1 MELISIINETIIAY
15 LGPLGPMILLGS
27 VGILMVVLT
36 VSIMLSQPEDPM
48 TKLKKSVQQPSSK
61 KTHQKLRQGNRNEQ
75 LEKFASF
82 LEPKDVAELSK
93 RQLELRQAGYQ
104 SQDAVR
110 FFHFAQFA
118 LGIAGLLLAF
128 VYLTLLGAGEGF
140 STQKMMIYTIV
151 PGAIGYYL
159 PSYWVRRRV
168 DVRKEQITQGFPDC
182 LDLMLVCVEAGQS
195 LDQCIVRVARELHAS
210 YPALAQEFDIVA
222 YEMKAGKE
230 KATVLS
236 DFAERCGVQDVSSF
250 VTVLNQS
257 TQFGTPI
264 AEALR
269 VYAGEMR
276 DKRVMRAEEAAN
288 KLPTKMTLATM
299 MLTVP
304 PLLII
309 LVGPSVHGI
318 TELGSMG
325 VGGDMGVG
333 Q

>member
-1 MELISIINETIIAY
+1 MELISTINETIISY
-15 LGPLGPMILLGS
+15 LGPLGPMILLGT
-27 VGILMVVLT
+27 VGLIMVILT

-48 TKLKKSVQQPSSK
+48 NKLKKSMQQPSTNK
-61 KTHQKLRQGNRNEQ
+61 PQQKLRQGSRNEQ

-128 VYLTLLGAGEGF
+128 VYLTLLGGGEGF

-151 PGAIGYYL
+151 PGAAGYYL

-168 DVRKEQITQGFPDC
+168 DARKEQITQGFPDC
-182 LDLMLVCVEAGQS
+182 LDMMLVCVEAGQS

-210 YPALAQEFDIVA
+210 YPALAQEFDVVA
-222 YEMKAGKE
+222 YEMKAGKD
-230 KATVLS
+230 KHTVLN
-236 DFAERCGVQDVSSF
+236 DLGERCGVQDVSSF

-257 TQFGTPI
+257 QQFGTSI

-299 MLTVP
+299 GLTVP

-318 TELGSMG
+318 TQLGKLSAG
-325 VGGDMGVG
+325 
-333 Q
+333 

>member
-1 MELISIINETIIAY
+1 MELLTSFNALLIEH

-27 VGILMVVLT
+27 LGVIMVALT
-36 VSIMLSQPEDPM
+36 LVIMLAQPEDPM
-48 TKLKKSVQQPSSK
+48 AKLKRQVQDPSGK
-61 KTHQKLRQGNRNEQ
+61 APTEQLRQGERNEQ
-75 LEKFASF
+75 LQKFASF
-82 LEPKDVAELSK
+82 LEPQDVAELSA
-93 RQLELRQAGYQ
+93 RQLMLRQAGYQ

-118 LGIAGLLLAF
+118 LGIAGLILAF
-128 VYLTLLGAGEGF
+128 VYLNVLGGGEGF
-140 STQKMMIYTIV
+140 STQKMMIYTII

-168 DVRKEQITQGFPDC
+168 DTRKEEITQGFPDS
-182 LDLMLVCVEAGQS
+182 LDMMLVCVEAGQS
-195 LDQCIVRVARELHAS
+195 LDQSIVRVAGELHAS
-210 YPALAQEFDIVA
+210 YPALAQEFDVVA
-222 YEMKAGKE
+222 QEMKAGKD
-230 KATVLS
+230 KSTVLL
-236 DFAERCGVQDVSSF
+236 DFGERCGVQDVSSF

-257 TQFGTPI
+257 QQFGTSI

-269 VYAGEMR
+269 VYASEMR

-318 TELGSMG
+318 TQLGNL
-325 VGGDMGVG
+325 GVG

>member
-1 MELISIINETIIAY
+1 MELLNTVNALIIEY
-15 LGPLGPMILLGS
+15 LGPLGPMIVLGTLG
-27 VGILMVVLT
+27 VVMVALT
-36 VSIMLSQPEDPM
+36 ISIMLSQPEDPM
-48 TKLKKSVQQPSSK
+48 TKLKKQINAPTTDEPEK
-61 KTHQKLRQGNRNEQ
+61 RLRQGERNVK
-75 LEKFASF
+75 LDKFAAF

-93 RQLELRQAGYQ
+93 KQLQLRQAGYQ

-118 LGIAGLLLAF
+118 LGIVGLILAF
-128 VYLTLLGAGEGF
+128 VYLNLLGGGEGF

-159 PSYWVRRRV
+159 PIYWVRRRV
-168 DVRKEQITQGFPDC
+168 DTRKEEITAAFPDS
-182 LDLMLVCVEAGQS
+182 LDMMLVCVEAGQS

-210 YPALAQEFDIVA
+210 YPALAQEFDVVA
-222 YEMKAGKE
+222 YEMKAGKD
-230 KATVLS
+230 KTTVLN
-236 DFAERCGVQDVSSF
+236 DFGERCGVLDVSSF

-257 TQFGTPI
+257 QQFGTSI

-318 TELGSMG
+318 TQLGSLG
-325 VGGDMGVG
+325 AGG
-333 Q
+333 

>member
-1 MELISIINETIIAY
+1 MEMLSNINATIIEY
-15 LGPLGPMILLGS
+15 LGPFGPIIVLGS
-27 VGILMVVLT
+27 IGVIMVALT
-36 VSIMLSQPEDPM
+36 ISMMLSQPEDPM
-48 TKLKKSVQQPSSK
+48 AKLKKQIKAPK
-61 KTHQKLRQGNRNEQ
+61 ENEPERRLRQGGRNEK

-82 LEPKDVAELSK
+82 LEPKNVDELSK

-128 VYLTLLGAGEGF
+128 VYLNLLGAGEGF
-140 STQKMMIYTIV
+140 TTQKMMIYTIV

-159 PSYWVRRRV
+159 PSYWIKRRI
-168 DVRKEQITQGFPDC
+168 DKRKEEITAGFPDS
-182 LDLMLVCVEAGQS
+182 LDMMLVCVEAGQS
-195 LDQCIVRVARELHAS
+195 LDQCIIRVAKELHAS
-210 YPALAQEFDIVA
+210 YPALAQEFDVVS
-222 YEMKAGKE
+222 YEMKAGKD
-230 KATVLS
+230 KSTVLN
-236 DFAERCGVQDVSSF
+236 DFGTRCGVQDVSSF

-257 TQFGTPI
+257 AQFGTSI

-269 VYAGEMR
+269 VYAAEMR

-309 LVGPSVHGI
+309 LVGPSVQGI
-318 TELGSMG
+318 SELGSLG
-325 VGGDMGVG
+325 VGSEMTEE
-333 Q
+333 